1 MNRTSPTLLSFVL
14 TPIIVEKVC
23 KTRCARIE
31 QTDNRQNNMKLW
43 EKSYIHLK
51 TVIVIKKIILTLYT
65 SFSIENSCACFR
77 LYWLSNTHI
86 EYTLIHG
93 IEKDGY

>member
-23 KTRCARIE
+23 ETRCARIE

-43 EKSYIHLK
+43 EKSYIHL
-51 TVIVIKKIILTLYT
+51 
-65 SFSIENSCACFR
+65 
-77 LYWLSNTHI
+77 
-86 EYTLIHG
+86 
-93 IEKDGY
+93 